1 MSENVFFENLG
12 VNVSKNVMTVR
23 SASRKH
29 TAVGVVGVAWLL
41 FAMLPVQLT
50 QAADA
55 GEYFR
60 GKTIK
65 IYVGYAPG
73 GGNDIT
79 ARVFAEFLSKHVPG
93 SPKVVVENMPG
104 GGALKAARFVADS
117 QPDGLRILDLV
128 SGLTTRELFGEDL
141 AGFSSDKVASLG
153 GFEAPED
160 SYQMIFV
167 HKDFARSWQ
176 EATAKA
182 QKEGRRLKDGSSGVG
197 NSSSLVTEW
206 LSRIGQPVQVVYGY
220 GGTAERYAAF
230 DRRETDL
237 NPMESNDPR
246 VANSF
251 PNWLKRPS
259 PIIPVL
265 ATRDVPPAEWV
276 AKNMTPFGWE
286 IPPHAFDVLKVTE
299 IQKQALVTA
308 YAIRNAAD
316 RAVVPK
322 RVPENILQTLRQA
335 FKETASDPAYI
346 AAMEKRG
353 FKGGYRAPEE
363 IDSAFNQLIKAR
375 NNKPEL
381 YNLVK
386 GMYLAEGSAGTEPKK

>member
-1 MSENVFFENLG
+1 MAVH
-12 VNVSKNVMTVR
+12 
-23 SASRKH
+23 SAPRQYSR
-29 TAVGVVGVAWLL
+29 AGLIGVVLSLL
-41 FAMLPVQLT
+41 AMLAVQPA
-50 QAADA
+50 QALDA
-55 GEYFR
+55 VEYFR

-65 IYVGYAPG
+65 IYVGYGPG

-79 ARVFAEFLSKHVPG
+79 ARVFAEFFGKHVPG

-104 GGALKAARFVADS
+104 GGALKAARYVADS

-141 AGFSSDKVASLG
+141 AGFSSDRVASLG

-167 HKDFARSWQ
+167 HREFARSWQ
-176 EATAKA
+176 EAIAKV

-220 GGTAERYAAF
+220 GGTAERHAAF
-230 DRRETDL
+230 SRRETDL
-237 NPMESNDPR
+237 NPMEPNDSR
-246 VANSF
+246 VVNSF
-251 PNWLKRPS
+251 PNWLQRPS

-265 ATRDVPPAEWV
+265 ATRDVPPADWV
-276 AKNMTPFGWE
+276 AKNVTPFGWE
-286 IPPHAFDVLKVTE
+286 VPPHIFEVVKVTE
-299 IQKQALVTA
+299 TQKQALVTA

-316 RAVVPK
+316 RAVVPR
-322 RVPENILQTLRQA
+322 RVPENILQILRQA
-335 FKETASDPAYI
+335 FKATGSDPAFI

-386 GMYLAEGSAGTEPKK
+386 GMYLAEGSAGAQTTK

>member
-1 MSENVFFENLG
+1 MALHSV
-12 VNVSKNVMTVR
+12 
-23 SASRKH
+23 SRKH
-29 TAVGVVGVAWLL
+29 ITVGVVGVALLL
-41 FAMLPVQLT
+41 FAILAAQPI
-50 QAADA
+50 QAFEAA
-55 GEYFR
+55 EYFR
-60 GKTIK
+60 GKTIR

-79 ARVFAEFLSKHVPG
+79 ARVFAEFFGKHVPG

-104 GGALKAARFVADS
+104 GGALKAARYVADS

-128 SGLTTRELFGEDL
+128 SGLTMRELFGEDL
-141 AGFSSDKVASLG
+141 AGFSSDRVASLG

-167 HKDFARSWQ
+167 HKDFGTSWQ
-176 EATAKA
+176 QATAKA

-237 NPMESNDPR
+237 NPMEPNDPR
-246 VANSF
+246 VANTF
-251 PNWLKRPS
+251 PHWLKRPP

-265 ATRDVPPAEWV
+265 ATRDIPPADWV
-276 AKNMTPFGWE
+276 AKNMAPFGWE
-286 IPPHAFDVLKVTE
+286 VPPHAFEMLKVTE
-299 IQKQALVTA
+299 IQKQALITA
-308 YAIRNAAD
+308 YAVRNSAD

-322 RVPENILQTLRQA
+322 RVPENILHILRQA
-335 FKETASDPAYI
+335 FNATGSDPAYV

-353 FKGGYRAPEE
+353 FKGGYRSPEE
-363 IDSAFNQLIKAR
+363 IDSAFNQLIKAK
-375 NNKPEL
+375 NSKPEL

-386 GMYLAEGSAGTEPKK
+386 GMYLAEGSQKTK

>member
-1 MSENVFFENLG
+1 MAVH
-12 VNVSKNVMTVR
+12 
-23 SASRKH
+23 SALQLH
-29 TAVGVVGVAWLL
+29 TRTGLVGVALSL
-41 FAMLPVQLT
+41 FGMLAVQPS
-50 QAADA
+50 QAVDA
-55 GEYFR
+55 VEYFR

-65 IYVGYAPG
+65 IYVGYGPG

-79 ARVFAEFLSKHVPG
+79 ARVFAEFFGKHVPG

-104 GGALKAARFVADS
+104 GGALKASRFVADS
-117 QPDGLRILDLV
+117 PPDGLRILDLV

-153 GFEAPED
+153 GFEALED

-230 DRRETDL
+230 DRRETDI
-237 NPMESNDPR
+237 NPMEANDPR

-308 YAIRNAAD
+308 YAIRNGAD

-322 RVPENILQTLRQA
+322 RVPENILQILRQA
-335 FKETASDPAYI
+335 FKETASDPAFI

-353 FKGGYRAPEE
+353 FKGGYRSPEE
-363 IDSAFNQLIKAR
+363 IDSAFNQLIKAK

>member
-1 MSENVFFENLG
+1 
-12 VNVSKNVMTVR
+12 MTVR
-23 SASRKH
+23 SVPRQH
-29 TAVGVVGVAWLL
+29 TRAELIGVAWLL
-41 FAMLPVQLT
+41 ATLALPPT
-50 QAADA
+50 QGLGAA
-55 GEYFR
+55 EYFR

-65 IYVGYAPG
+65 IYVGYGPG

-79 ARVFAEFLSKHVPG
+79 ARLFAEFFSKHVPG
-93 SPKVVVENMPG
+93 APRVVVENMPG

-141 AGFSSDKVASLG
+141 AGFSSERMASLG

-167 HKDFARSWQ
+167 YRDFARSWQ

-182 QKEGRRLKDGSSGVG
+182 HKDGRRLKDGSSGVG

-206 LSRIGQPVQVVYGY
+206 LSRVGQPVQVVYGY

-230 DRRETDL
+230 ARRETDL
-237 NPMESNDPR
+237 NPMEPNDSR
-246 VANSF
+246 VVNSF
-251 PNWLKRPS
+251 PKWLQRPS

-265 ATRDVPPAEWV
+265 ATRDLPPADWV
-276 AKNMTPFGWE
+276 AKNITPFGWE
-286 IPPHAFDVLKVTE
+286 VPPHIFDVVKVTE
-299 IQKQALVTA
+299 TQKQALVTA
-308 YAIRNAAD
+308 YAVRNAAD

-322 RVPENILQTLRQA
+322 GVPENILQTLRQA
-335 FKETASDPAYI
+335 FKETASDPAFI

-363 IDSAFNQLIKAR
+363 IDSAFTQLIKAR

-386 GMYLAEGSAGTEPKK
+386 GMYLAEGSAGAQPSR

>member
-1 MSENVFFENLG
+1 MAVH
-12 VNVSKNVMTVR
+12 
-23 SASRKH
+23 SAPRQH
-29 TAVGVVGVAWLL
+29 TSAGLVGVALSL
-41 FAMLPVQLT
+41 FAMLAVQPA
-50 QAADA
+50 QAVDA
-55 GEYFR
+55 VEYFR

-65 IYVGYAPG
+65 IYVGYGPG

-79 ARVFAEFLSKHVPG
+79 ARVFAEFFSKHVPG

-128 SGLTTRELFGEDL
+128 SGLTMRELFGEDL

-153 GFEAPED
+153 GFEARED

-167 HKDFARSWQ
+167 HREFARSWQ

-230 DRRETDL
+230 NRRETDL
-237 NPMESNDPR
+237 NPMESNDFR
-246 VANSF
+246 VVNSF
-251 PNWLKRPS
+251 PNWLQRPS

-265 ATRDVPPAEWV
+265 ATRDIPPADWV
-276 AKNMTPFGWE
+276 AKNITPFGWE
-286 IPPHAFDVLKVTE
+286 VPPHVFEVLKVTE
-299 IQKQALVTA
+299 TQKQALVTA
-308 YAIRNAAD
+308 YTVRNAAD

-322 RVPENILQTLRQA
+322 RVPENVLQILRQA
-335 FKETASDPAYI
+335 FKATGSDPAFI

-363 IDSAFNQLIKAR
+363 LDSAFNQLIKAK

-386 GMYLAEGSAGTEPKK
+386 GMYLAEGSAGAQTTK

>member
-1 MSENVFFENLG
+1 MAVHC
-12 VNVSKNVMTVR
+12 V
-23 SASRKH
+23 SRKNIRVKLIG
-29 TAVGVVGVAWLL
+29 VGLSL
-41 FAMLPVQLT
+41 FAILAVQPT
-50 QAADA
+50 QAFDA
-55 GEYFR
+55 AEHFR

-65 IYVGYAPG
+65 IYVGYRPG

-79 ARVFAEFLSKHVPG
+79 ARVFAEFFSKHVPG
-93 SPKVVVENMPG
+93 SPQVVVENMPG

-117 QPDGLRILDLV
+117 APDGLRIMDLV
-128 SGLTTRELFGEDL
+128 AGLTMRELFGEDL
-141 AGFSSDKVASLG
+141 AGFSSERVASLG

-167 HKDFARSWQ
+167 HRDFARSWQ

-182 QKEGRRLKDGSSGVG
+182 QREGRRLKDGSSGVG

-206 LSRIGQPVQVVYGY
+206 LSRVGQPVQVVYGY

-237 NPMESNDPR
+237 NPMEPNDPR
-246 VANSF
+246 VVNTF
-251 PNWLKRPS
+251 PHWLQRPS
-259 PIIPVL
+259 RIIPVL
-265 ATRDVPPAEWV
+265 ATRDVPPAAWV

-286 IPPHAFDVLKVTE
+286 VPPHGFDVLKVTE
-299 IQKQALVTA
+299 AQKQALVTA
-308 YAIRNAAD
+308 YAVRNSAD

-322 RVPENILQTLRQA
+322 GVPDNILQALRQA
-335 FKETASDPAYI
+335 FKQTASDPVYI

-353 FKGGYRAPEE
+353 FKGGYRSPEE
-363 IDSAFNQLIKAR
+363 IDSAFNRLIDAR
-375 NNKPEL
+375 KNKPEL

-386 GMYLAEGSAGTEPKK
+386 GMYLAEGSQLSPTTK

>member
-1 MSENVFFENLG
+1 MAVE
-12 VNVSKNVMTVR
+12 
-23 SASRKH
+23 SASGQH
-29 TAVGVVGVAWLL
+29 TRAPVVGVVLSLL
-41 FAMLPVQLT
+41 AMLAVPPVQ
-50 QAADA
+50 AFDA
-55 GEYFR
+55 SDYFR

-65 IYVGYAPG
+65 IYVGYGPG

-79 ARVFAEFLSKHVPG
+79 ARVFAEFFSKHVPG

-104 GGALKAARFVADS
+104 GGALKASRFVAES
-117 QPDGLRILDLV
+117 PPDGLRILDLV
-128 SGLTTRELFGEDL
+128 SGLTMRELFGEDL

-153 GFEAPED
+153 GFEARED

-167 HKDFARSWQ
+167 HREFAKSWQ

-206 LSRIGQPVQVVYGY
+206 LARIGQPVQVVYGY

-230 DRRETDL
+230 NRRETDL
-237 NPMESNDPR
+237 NPMESNDFR
-246 VANSF
+246 VVNSF
-251 PNWLKRPS
+251 PNWLQRSS

-265 ATRDVPPAEWV
+265 TTRDIPPADWV
-276 AKNMTPFGWE
+276 AKNISPFGWE
-286 IPPHAFDVLKVTE
+286 VPPHIFDVLKVTE
-299 IQKQALVTA
+299 AQKQALVTA
-308 YAIRNAAD
+308 YAVRNAAD

-322 RVPENILQTLRQA
+322 RVPENILQTLRHS

-363 IDSAFNQLIKAR
+363 IESAFNLLLKAKS
-375 NNKPEL
+375 NKPEL

-386 GMYLAEGSAGTEPKK
+386 GMYLAEGSSGAQTK

>member
-1 MSENVFFENLG
+1 MALL
-12 VNVSKNVMTVR
+12 
-23 SASRKH
+23 SASRH
-29 TAVGVVGVAWLL
+29 YNRAGLIGIGLYLIALL
-41 FAMLPVQLT
+41 AAQSIQAFADV
-50 QAADA
+50 DH
-55 GEYFR
+55 FR
-60 GKTIK
+60 GKTIR
-65 IYVGYAPG
+65 IYVGYGPG

-79 ARVFAEFLSKHVPG
+79 ARVFAEYFGKHVPG

-104 GGALKAARFVADS
+104 GGALKAARFVQDS

-128 SGLTTRELFGEDL
+128 SGLTMRELFGEDL
-141 AGFSSDKVASLG
+141 AGFSSERVTSLG

-160 SYQMIFV
+160 SYQMIFI
-167 HKDFARSWQ
+167 HRELATSWQ

-182 QKEGRRLKDGSSGVG
+182 LKESRRLKDGSSGVG
-197 NSSSLVTEW
+197 NSSSMVTEW

-237 NPMESNDPR
+237 NPMEPNDSR
-246 VANSF
+246 VVNSF
-251 PNWLKRPS
+251 PHWLKRPS

-265 ATRDVPPAEWV
+265 ATRSVPPADW
-276 AKNMTPFGWE
+276 AGKNMTPFGWE
-286 IPPHAFDVLKVTE
+286 LPPHAFDMLKVTE
-299 IQKQALVTA
+299 IQKQALITA
-308 YAIRNAAD
+308 YAVRNSAD

-322 RVPENILQTLRQA
+322 RVPDNVLQVLRQA
-335 FKETASDPAYI
+335 FKATASDPVFI

-353 FKGGYRAPEE
+353 FKGGYRSPEE

-375 NNKPEL
+375 KDKPEL

-386 GMYLAEGSAGTEPKK
+386 AMYLAEGSAGAQTTK